1 MTKQE
6 ALVNVTCAFRLIREG
21 YELLNDTGDYE
32 SEQLDKAT
40 SKVQDVLE
48 ILEYVQKHELA
59 DGNG

>member
-6 ALVNVTCAFRLIREG
+6 LSVKIDRIVDVISEG

-40 SKVQDVLE
+40 CKAQDILE
-48 ILEYVQKHELA
+48 ILHDFQKRDLA
-59 DGNG
+59 DG

>member
-6 ALVNVTCAFRLIREG
+6 LSVKIDRIVDVISEG

-40 SKVQDVLE
+40 CKAQDILE
-48 ILEYVQKHELA
+48 ILYYFQKRDLA
-59 DGNG
+59 DG

>member
-6 ALVNVTCAFRLIREG
+6 LSVKIDRIVDVISEG

-40 SKVQDVLE
+40 CKAQDILE
-48 ILEYVQKHELA
+48 ILHYFQKHELA
-59 DGNG
+59 DG

>member
-6 ALVNVTCAFRLIREG
+6 LSVKIDQIVDVISEG

-40 SKVQDVLE
+40 CKAQDILE
-48 ILEYVQKHELA
+48 ILHYFQKHELA
-59 DGNG
+59 DG